1 MLKWSDFFFFPQEYS
16 DQCLVSVKKW
26 FQFFFLLSLMHIR
39 RSPQLSFVSQAYLS
53 GISLTLELVDGLKA
67 MFLLR

>member
-1 MLKWSDFFFFPQEYS
+1 MLKWSDFFFSTGVFR

-39 RSPQLSFVSQAYLS
+39 QSPQLSFVSQAHLS

-67 MFLLR
+67 MFLL